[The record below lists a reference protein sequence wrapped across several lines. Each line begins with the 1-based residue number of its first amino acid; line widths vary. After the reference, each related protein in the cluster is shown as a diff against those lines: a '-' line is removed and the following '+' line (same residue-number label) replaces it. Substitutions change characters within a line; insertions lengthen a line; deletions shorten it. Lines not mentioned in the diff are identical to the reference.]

1 MSRARYRI
9 LAANGEKLQD
19 GEAEVEVRDGI
30 LVLAPDGASVLPIPF
45 VRIETVTEPEPFT
58 VRLTLAGGDVIEL
71 GRLGAMRT
79 QLLAELR
86 DGRGDAAAAAAG
98 AVGEAEVFAAGPSE
112 VRVYDDALL
121 VTGDGGSERV
131 SFSFAGEVRVQ
142 SPPGAVTVEVAGRDP
157 VVLTRLGR
165 RTTELAGLLTT
176 RIREASVRTAA
187 FLAALLPGL
196 DPMAVRAAAGLLR
209 DGVAVPAADLDSI
222 HPGLAGTLIT
232 LAALPD
238 RRDAVACLGRQ
249 APLAVG
255 FRQLASVR
263 RPAAGVEPWHDHAA
277 APHIGEHESTGGA
290 VLAGWPAATGQPG
303 LAGVMAAGVMAGG
316 PGAFGPGGGSGP
328 GGGYGFGPGGPGAF
342 GYGEGFGAFGGY
354 WAFRALGA
362 GMNGRGLRP
371 MAVRPDVTR
380 GLLTPA
386 TEDLSALAVTG
397 ESPTVLAFVLAQ
409 GPGGVAYEVL
419 NRPEPVTYV
428 FRGELAA
435 VNQALDDAGFD
446 PGALA
451 SRLVPGGQVPHDEQW
466 PERIAA
472 LLAG

>member
-1 MSRARYRI
+1 
-9 LAANGEKLQD
+9 
-19 GEAEVEVRDGI
+19 
-30 LVLAPDGASVLPIPF
+30 
-45 VRIETVTEPEPFT
+45 
-58 VRLTLAGGDVIEL
+58 
-71 GRLGAMRT
+71 
-79 QLLAELR
+79 
-86 DGRGDAAAAAAG
+86 
-98 AVGEAEVFAAGPSE
+98 
-112 VRVYDDALL
+112 
-121 VTGDGGSERV
+121 
-131 SFSFAGEVRVQ
+131 
-142 SPPGAVTVEVAGRDP
+142 
-157 VVLTRLGR
+157 VLTRLGR

-209 DGVAVPAADLDSI
+209 DGVAVPAADLDGI
-222 HPGLAGTLIT
+222 HPGLAGTLIQ

-238 RRDAVACLGRQ
+238 RRDAVAGLGRQDAVAGLGRQDAVAGLGRQ
-249 APLAVG
+249 ARLAVG

-263 RPAAGVEPWHDHAA
+263 RPAAGVEPWPDHAA
-277 APHIGEHESTGGA
+277 APHIGEHETTGGA

-303 LAGVMAAGVMAGG
+303 RAGVMAAGVMA
-316 PGAFGPGGGSGP
+316 
-328 GGGYGFGPGGPGAF
+328 GGPGAF

-397 ESPTVLAFVLAQ
+397 ESPTVLAFVLVQ

-435 VNQALDDAGFD
+435 VNRALDDAGFD
-446 PGALA
+446 PGRLA
-451 SRLVPGGQVPHDEQW
+451 SRLAPGGQVPHDEQW
-466 PERIAA
+466 PGRIAA

>member
-9 LAANGEKLQD
+9 LTAAGEKRED
-19 GEAEVEVRDGI
+19 GEAEVEVRDGL

-45 VRIETVTEPEPFT
+45 GQIGTVTEPEPFT

-71 GRLGAMRT
+71 GRLGVMRT

-86 DGRGDAAAAAAG
+86 DGRGDAAAAAAA
-98 AVGEAEVFAAGPSE
+98 AVGEVEVFTAGPAE

-121 VTGDGGSERV
+121 VTGEGGSERV
-131 SFSFAGEVRVQ
+131 SFSFAGAVRVQ
-142 SPPGAVTVEVAGRDP
+142 DYAVTVEVAGRDP

-176 RIREASVRTAA
+176 RIREAGVRTAA

-209 DGVAVPAADLDSI
+209 DGVAVPAADLDGI
-222 HPGLAGTLIT
+222 HPGLAGTLIE

-238 RRDAVACLGRQ
+238 RRDAVAALGRRDAVAGLGRRDAVAGLGRQ
-249 APLAVG
+249 AQLAVG

-263 RPAAGVEPWHDHAA
+263 RPAAGAEPWHDHAA
-277 APHIGEHESTGGA
+277 APHIGEHETTGGA
-290 VLAGWPAATGQPG
+290 FQPG
-303 LAGVMAAGVMAGG
+303 LAGVMAAGVMA
-316 PGAFGPGGGSGP
+316 
-328 GGGYGFGPGGPGAF
+328 GGPGAF

-362 GMNGRGLRP
+362 GMNGRALRP
-371 MAVRPDVTR
+371 MAARPDVTR

-435 VNQALDDAGFD
+435 VNRALDGVGFD
-446 PGALA
+446 PGRLA
-451 SRLVPGGQVPHDEQW
+451 SQLVPEGQVPHDEQW
-466 PERIAA
+466 PDRIAA

>member
-9 LAANGEKLQD
+9 LAGNGEKRED
-19 GEAEVEVRDGI
+19 GEAEVEVRDGL

-45 VRIETVTEPEPFT
+45 VRIEAVTEPEPFT

-71 GRLGAMRT
+71 GRLGVMRT

-86 DGRGDAAAAAAG
+86 DGRGDAAAAAAA
-98 AVGEAEVFAAGPSE
+98 AVGQAEVFAAGPAE

-131 SFSFAGEVRVQ
+131 SFSFAGAVRVQ

-209 DGVAVPAADLDSI
+209 DGVAAPAGALDGI

-238 RRDAVACLGRQ
+238 RRDAVAGLGRQ
-249 APLAVG
+249 AQLAVG

-277 APHIGEHESTGGA
+277 APHIGQHESTGGA
-290 VLAGWPAATGQPG
+290 LLAGWPAATGQPG
-303 LAGVMAAGVMAGG
+303 LAGVMAAGVMA
-316 PGAFGPGGGSGP
+316 
-328 GGGYGFGPGGPGAF
+328 GGPGAF

-371 MAVRPDVTR
+371 MAARPDVTR

-386 TEDLSALAVTG
+386 TEDLSALTVTG

-435 VNQALDDAGFD
+435 VNRALDDAGFD
-446 PGALA
+446 PGPLA
-451 SRLVPGGQVPHDEQW
+451 SRLVPGGQVPHDERW
-466 PERIAA
+466 ADRIAA

>member
-1 MSRARYRI
+1 
-9 LAANGEKLQD
+9 
-19 GEAEVEVRDGI
+19 
-30 LVLAPDGASVLPIPF
+30 
-45 VRIETVTEPEPFT
+45 
-58 VRLTLAGGDVIEL
+58 
-71 GRLGAMRT
+71 
-79 QLLAELR
+79 
-86 DGRGDAAAAAAG
+86 
-98 AVGEAEVFAAGPSE
+98 
-112 VRVYDDALL
+112 
-121 VTGDGGSERV
+121 
-131 SFSFAGEVRVQ
+131 
-142 SPPGAVTVEVAGRDP
+142 
-157 VVLTRLGR
+157 
-165 RTTELAGLLTT
+165 
-176 RIREASVRTAA
+176 
-187 FLAALLPGL
+187 
-196 DPMAVRAAAGLLR
+196 
-209 DGVAVPAADLDSI
+209 VAVPAGALDGI

-238 RRDAVACLGRQ
+238 RRDAVAGLGRRDAVAGLGRQ
-249 APLAVG
+249 AQLAVG

-290 VLAGWPAATGQPG
+290 FQPG
-303 LAGVMAAGVMAGG
+303 LAGMMAAGVMAGG
-316 PGAFGPGGGSGP
+316 PGGGFEPGGGLGS
-328 GGGYGFGPGGPGAF
+328 GGGFGLGGPGAFGPVGPGVF

-428 FRGELAA
+428 FGGELAA
-435 VNQALDDAGFD
+435 VNRALDGVGFD
-446 PGALA
+446 PGRLA
-451 SRLVPGGQVPHDEQW
+451 SQLVPEGQVPHDEQW
-466 PERIAA
+466 PDRIAA

>member
-1 MSRARYRI
+1 MSRAHYRI
-9 LAANGEKLQD
+9 LSANGEKRED
-19 GEAEVEVRDGI
+19 GEAEVEVRDGL
-30 LVLAPDGASVLPIPF
+30 LVLAPVGASALPIPF
-45 VRIETVTEPEPFT
+45 GQIGTVTEPEPFT

-71 GRLGAMRT
+71 GRLGVMRT

-86 DGRGDAAAAAAG
+86 DGRGDAAAAAAA
-98 AVGEAEVFAAGPSE
+98 AVGEAEVFAAGPGE

-131 SFSFAGEVRVQ
+131 SFSFAGTVRVQ
-142 SPPGAVTVEVAGRDP
+142 DYAVTVEVAGRDP

-209 DGVAVPAADLDSI
+209 DGVAAPAADLDGI
-222 HPGLAGTLIT
+222 HPGLAGTLIQ

-238 RRDAVACLGRQ
+238 RRDAVAGLGRQ
-249 APLAVG
+249 AQLAVG

-277 APHIGEHESTGGA
+277 APHIGEHETTGGA
-290 VLAGWPAATGQPG
+290 FQPG

-316 PGAFGPGGGSGP
+316 PGAFGPAGP
-328 GGGYGFGPGGPGAF
+328 GVF

-371 MAVRPDVTR
+371 MAARPDVTR

-397 ESPTVLAFVLAQ
+397 ESPTVVAFVLVQ

-435 VNQALDDAGFD
+435 VNRVLDDTGFD
-446 PGALA
+446 PGRLA
-451 SRLVPGGQVPHDEQW
+451 SQLVTGGQVPHDEQW